1 MTSMSANAPVSPQ
14 AAAMH
19 ALFGEA
25 AATAAQS
32 PVPPTPPGMQTPAAP
47 ETLVAPVHHDLSPR
61 PARFLR
67 SAIDAANAETPQAE
81 GALIDKQIADV
92 EDRLNR
98 RIDKVNADMNSWQA
112 QINERLDKLIS
123 AAMATSAAAAAPPK
137 PLEAAEP
144 MAAAVA
150 EPMAAINDQVTSV
163 VMHPQTL
170 PFIAPGQAPRLD
182 PWAQS
187 LASGSLAPAD
197 TQMATLRGASWG
209 TALHTDEPMPGK
221 TPVLGEPLRNPHPK
235 VFDRPKQYNG
245 SADNWL
251 SWSDSFKDHLYMQ
264 DPRWTQLLAGVEGLR
279 GDPVTEKHE
288 KDWDR
293 ELRLGGIS
301 IFKHQLNMFFK
312 QYITGAIRSEVV
324 EICGTSRALDAWRI
338 LADRGCS
345 QSPEALH
352 DRLSKIIAPKK
363 AVATKDV
370 ERQSPLGS
378 ATLKCIDKPS
388 PATSWMQISSECC

>member
-1 MTSMSANAPVSPQ
+1 MPANAPVSPQ
-14 AAAMH
+14 AAAMLN
-19 ALFGEA
+19 AVFGEA

-32 PVPPTPPGMQTPAAP
+32 PVPPTPPGMQT
-47 ETLVAPVHHDLSPR
+47 LVATVHNDLSPR
-61 PARFLR
+61 PARSLQ

-98 RIDKVNADMNSWQA
+98 RIDKINADMNGWQA

-197 TQMATLRGASWG
+197 AQMATLRGASRRG
-209 TALHTDEPMPGK
+209 PIKPLH
-221 TPVLGEPLRNPHPK
+221 
-235 VFDRPKQYNG
+235 
-245 SADNWL
+245 
-251 SWSDSFKDHLYMQ
+251 
-264 DPRWTQLLAGVEGLR
+264 
-279 GDPVTEKHE
+279 
-288 KDWDR
+288 
-293 ELRLGGIS
+293 I
-301 IFKHQLNMFFK
+301 
-312 QYITGAIRSEVV
+312 
-324 EICGTSRALDAWRI
+324 
-338 LADRGCS
+338 
-345 QSPEALH
+345 
-352 DRLSKIIAPKK
+352 
-363 AVATKDV
+363 KDV
-370 ERQSPLGS
+370 V
-378 ATLKCIDKPS
+378 KPKTYS
-388 PATSWMQISSECC
+388 GGA